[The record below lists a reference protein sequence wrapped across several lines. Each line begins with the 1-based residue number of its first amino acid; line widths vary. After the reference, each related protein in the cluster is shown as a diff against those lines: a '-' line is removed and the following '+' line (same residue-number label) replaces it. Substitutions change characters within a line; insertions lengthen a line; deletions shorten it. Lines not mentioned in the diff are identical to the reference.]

1 MRPMLAS
8 FTARLMH
15 FFKKKAKEK
24 KIVLV
29 MCENTVSECSH
40 VGIQKKDL
48 KMQYCPEGT
57 IG

>member
-1 MRPMLAS
+1 MLAS